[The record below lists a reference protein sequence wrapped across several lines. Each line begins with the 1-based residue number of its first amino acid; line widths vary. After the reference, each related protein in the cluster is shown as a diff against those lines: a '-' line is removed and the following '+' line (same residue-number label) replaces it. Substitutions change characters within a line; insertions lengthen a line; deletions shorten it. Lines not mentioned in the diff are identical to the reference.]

1 MSKKILVIDDHTET
15 VRLIE
20 MTLRRHGY
28 HVVGFESG
36 ADALAWAAK
45 ELPDLILLDLMMPD
59 MDGHTVCRKLREDRR
74 LRDVP
79 VIVFTA
85 KSEVQDKKTL
95 FEAGANDYLV
105 KPTRPSEL
113 LNRVAAILA
122 RNELRLAEIDSTFEQ
137 AAPTWQEELVPGI
150 AVLGARG
157 GVGATTVAINLAAA
171 LAGLGRPTTL
181 VDLDVQQGHVAL
193 YLGASFTRSID
204 EWLRLPAS
212 RLAAALSD
220 YLIAYDPM
228 LDILP
233 ARPQPAQPAVLPP
246 TAPLA
251 DALAALAQRQRM
263 LVFDMGR
270 NRGDAVMP
278 LLQRVQHI
286 VICIRSERAA
296 ISAARQIIEHLAP
309 ELPRPEALHI
319 VLLESDYS
327 TPLTR
332 RAVEGLLEHPLFGVL
347 TLDYAQIAGA
357 IDHNLPLVRTEPES
371 PEAQRFKELA
381 EALVAVEETRTA
393 GEAWK
398 N

>member
-1 MSKKILVIDDHTET
+1 MPASPC
-15 VRLIE
+15 
-20 MTLRRHGY
+20 
-28 HVVGFESG
+28 
-36 ADALAWAAK
+36 WA
-45 ELPDLILLDLMMPD
+45 
-59 MDGHTVCRKLREDRR
+59 
-74 LRDVP
+74 
-79 VIVFTA
+79 
-85 KSEVQDKKTL
+85 
-95 FEAGANDYLV
+95 
-105 KPTRPSEL
+105 
-113 LNRVAAILA
+113 
-122 RNELRLAEIDSTFEQ
+122 
-137 AAPTWQEELVPGI
+137 
-150 AVLGARG
+150 ARG

-270 NRGDAVMP
+270 NRGDAIMP

-319 VLLESDYS
+319 VLLESDHG

-332 RAVEGLLEHPLFGVL
+332 RAVEGLLEHSLFGVL

-371 PEAQRFKELA
+371 PEAQRFKELT